1 MNNGSRRNPFLS
13 GVTAL
18 TLSTLVVKVIGLVYK
33 IPMMH
38 YLGAEG
44 MGYFN
49 SAYELYSLFFVIA
62 TAGLPVAVSILIS
75 ENVARGRLRN
85 VKKIYGASFAVFLA
99 IGLAGALLLCLFSKQ
114 FAAAVGSPDAS
125 LAIATIAPTVFFV
138 SVAAVVRG
146 YFQGKQNMVPT
157 AVSQV
162 IEALGKLILGILLA
176 AFAVKQGWPADKTA
190 AVAVVGLVVGTAIS
204 MLYLLLSQA
213 LKRFREDGTLTDA
226 TTEPSPKILR
236 RLFALAI
243 PVTVSASL
251 SSLTRV
257 ADMTL
262 ILRRMTDIGYDATV
276 ATAMFGSY
284 STLAVPIYHLPS
296 SLIAGIAVSLV
307 PTLTEAVESRDRL
320 RADRLIADALRLCAF
335 VAIPCS
341 LGLSVFS
348 RSILSMLFFE
358 QAEAVAL
365 TAPLLSCLG
374 LSVFSSCLVT
384 VTGAV
389 LQANRRM
396 VEPIFSMAAGIVVK
410 LISAYILIG
419 TPSVGMMGAP
429 ISTLLCNLA
438 AVGMNFYYIEKHDAF
453 RGRIFGLFMRPT
465 LSAGAAI
472 AVAVA
477 VFLAVRPHFTESI
490 SFLGALACCAV
501 VYFAAAIKLG
511 VVGESDLALMPK
523 GLRKCFDK
531 GKHKNKV

>member
-1 MNNGSRRNPFLS
+1 
-13 GVTAL
+13 
-18 TLSTLVVKVIGLVYK
+18 
-33 IPMMH
+33 
-38 YLGAEG
+38 
-44 MGYFN
+44 
-49 SAYELYSLFFVIA
+49 
-62 TAGLPVAVSILIS
+62 
-75 ENVARGRLRN
+75 
-85 VKKIYGASFAVFLA
+85 
-99 IGLAGALLLCLFSKQ
+99 
-114 FAAAVGSPDAS
+114 
-125 LAIATIAPTVFFV
+125 
-138 SVAAVVRG
+138 
-146 YFQGKQNMVPT
+146 
-157 AVSQV
+157 
-162 IEALGKLILGILLA
+162 
-176 AFAVKQGWPADKTA
+176 
-190 AVAVVGLVVGTAIS
+190 
-204 MLYLLLSQA
+204 
-213 LKRFREDGTLTDA
+213 
-226 TTEPSPKILR
+226 
-236 RLFALAI
+236 
-243 PVTVSASL
+243 
-251 SSLTRV
+251 
-257 ADMTL
+257 
-262 ILRRMTDIGYDATV
+262 
-276 ATAMFGSY
+276 
-284 STLAVPIYHLPS
+284 
-296 SLIAGIAVSLV
+296 
-307 PTLTEAVESRDRL
+307 
-320 RADRLIADALRLCAF
+320 
-335 VAIPCS
+335 
-341 LGLSVFS
+341 
-348 RSILSMLFFE
+348 MLFFE

-477 VFLAVRPHFTESI
+477 VFWAVRPHFTESI
-490 SFLGALACCAV
+490 SFLCALACCAV